1 MENTGGN
8 QQVLVGSR
16 LETLGSFSRLPRL
29 ITRHF
34 SSWMKVIR
42 RVVLS
47 VVFACEIKPQL
58 NYDSDKPLWFG
69 CSGNLVLL

>member
-42 RVVLS
+42 RVDVSFSRSFSLVKLS
-47 VVFACEIKPQL
+47 HSSITTPTNHCGSAVQAI
-58 NYDSDKPLWFG
+58 
-69 CSGNLVLL
+69 